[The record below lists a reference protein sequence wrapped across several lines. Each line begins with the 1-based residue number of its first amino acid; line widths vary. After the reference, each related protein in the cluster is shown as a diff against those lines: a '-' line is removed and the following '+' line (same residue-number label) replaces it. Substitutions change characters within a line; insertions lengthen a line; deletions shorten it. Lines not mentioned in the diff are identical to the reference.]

1 MTIRLEHLT
10 KSYNGK
16 LLFEDLSGEF
26 RSGEH
31 LLLNSPSGSGK
42 TTLLRIILGF
52 EKPDAGRVLA
62 FDEGGRPVR
71 VRAGV
76 VFQED
81 RLCPD
86 FSAVENV
93 RLANRRLSQEEI
105 RRELSVLLPGDE
117 LDKPVREL
125 SGGMKRRAALVR
137 ACLFPADLLLLDE
150 PFTGLDAENEKKAAR
165 YLLEKAEGKL
175 VIAAAHGAE
184 SLLGFKEFPLQA
196 E

>member
-62 FDEGGRPVR
+62 FDEEGRPVR

-76 VFQED
+76 VFQAD
-81 RLCPD
+81 PGGDPPGTFRPP
-86 FSAVENV
+86 S
-93 RLANRRLSQEEI
+93 RR
-105 RRELSVLLPGDE
+105 
-117 LDKPVREL
+117 
-125 SGGMKRRAALVR
+125 
-137 ACLFPADLLLLDE
+137 
-150 PFTGLDAENEKKAAR
+150 
-165 YLLEKAEGKL
+165 
-175 VIAAAHGAE
+175 
-184 SLLGFKEFPLQA
+184 
-196 E
+196 